1 MKKLLALL
9 LAISMLLCFAACG
22 ESEDKDKDEAKEKQ
36 SSSQK
41 DDNDEGSSQKGEDKD
56 EDKDDNKD
64 DDKGDENESTSQKT
78 ESVDAK
84 KYGYAESVEE
94 VVEHYESY
102 FMGEV
107 EYLKTLYPKEYVD
120 YLDETQD
127 ESMDQIIERFKEELP
142 KEFEAAKEYY
152 GSDLEITAKLVNKV
166 KCSEEEVKKIGE
178 AMKESYSVID
188 AKKVTD
194 AYNVVIKQSL
204 KGSKKEDSQQAE
216 MCAIKYDGYWYLIEY
231 DAEDDV
237 AYFANLT

>member
-41 DDNDEGSSQKGEDKD
+41 DDKDEGSSQK
-56 EDKDDNKD
+56 DDDKD
-64 DDKGDENESTSQKT
+64 DDKGDKNESTSQKA

-102 FMGEV
+102 FSGEV

-120 YLDETQD
+120 YLDETRD
-127 ESMDQIIERFKEELP
+127 ESVDQLIERLKEELP
-142 KEFEAAKEYY
+142 KEMEAAKEYF
-152 GSDLEITAKLVNKV
+152 GDDLEITAKLVEKV
-166 KCSEEEVKKIGE
+166 KCSGEEVKKIGE

-231 DAEDDV
+231 DAEDGE